1 MWVLK
6 NYSHLVLTLKTLKI
20 VSRKSPLARIQA
32 QLVAKAINE
41 HFPDIKIQHIYKS
54 TLGDS
59 DLKTPLNK
67 MPEIG
72 VFTNDIRNDLL
83 SGKADIAV
91 HSWKDLP
98 VDLEKGTKISA
109 TINRADARDMIFVKE
124 HSFGKKKLSILS
136 SSPRREKNLS
146 LFLPLALPFDS
157 KISFKDVRGNIHTRL
172 RKLIEGDDDGLVVA
186 KAAIDRLLDQNGEE
200 FINDKKELLNI
211 VEDLKWMVLP
221 ISQNPCAAAQGALA
235 IESREGDSQVEEIMK
250 RINNVSIFDGVEKER
265 SLLKSF
271 GGGCHQKIGVTY
283 ETIDTSSLLTV
294 KGETED
300 GEEISQRALQKDYED
315 YFQFIDEE
323 NYFPSKKEEQKFFDR
338 LPIEDSIDS
347 LKQLKNVGIYISRSN
362 AIDDSGLIDKSNS
375 IWTSGIETW
384 KSMAQKGYWVNGT
397 SDSLGEEN
405 SLAEDPFRKL
415 DWLKITH
422 ADNQDHPKK
431 SVTTYKLEP
440 LEVNQRIKDCD
451 YFYWMSASSFKLAL
465 QKFPEIKNKNHACG
479 LGNTHKIIKKEVPDV
494 MTFLSYESWQESIK
508 AHIRPN
514 KQKG

>member
-1 MWVLK
+1 MCLLK
-6 NYSHLVLTLKTLKI
+6 NNSHLVLTLKNLKI

-32 QLVAKAINE
+32 QLVAKAIRDE
-41 HFPDIKIQHIYKS
+41 FPDIIFEHIYKS
-54 TLGDS
+54 TLGDA
-59 DLKTPLNK
+59 DLTTPLNQ
-67 MPEIG
+67 MPDIG

-83 SGKADIAV
+83 HGEADIAV

-98 VDLEKGTKISA
+98 VDLEEGTEISA
-109 TINRADARDMIFVKE
+109 TINRADTRDMIFLKE
-124 HSFGKKKLSILS
+124 DSLGKQNLSILS

-146 LFLPLALPFDS
+146 LFLPLALPFQS
-157 KISFKDVRGNIHTRL
+157 NISFKDVRGNIHTRL
-172 RKLIEGDDDGLVVA
+172 KKLIEGDDDGLVVA
-186 KAAIDRLLDQNGEE
+186 KAAIDRIIDQNVDE
-200 FINDKKELLNI
+200 FIEDKKELLDITKN
-211 VEDLKWMVLP
+211 LKWMVLP

-235 IESREGDSQVEEIMK
+235 IESREGDLKVEEIMK
-250 RINNVSIFDGVEKER
+250 RINNEAIFEEVEKER

-271 GGGCHQKIGVTY
+271 GGGCHQKIGVAC
-283 ETIDTSSLLTV
+283 ETIDGSSLLTV

-300 GEEISQRALQKDYED
+300 REEISQRALEKDYED
-315 YFQFIDEE
+315 YFKSIDEE
-323 NYFPSKKEEQKFFDR
+323 NYFPSNKEEQKFFER

-362 AIDDSGLIDKSNS
+362 AIDDSDLIDKSNT

-397 SDSLGEEN
+397 SDSLGEDN

-415 DWLKITH
+415 DWLKVTH
-422 ADNQDHPKK
+422 TDNQDDPKK
-431 SVTTYKLEP
+431 SVATYKLEP

-514 KQKG
+514 KQNG